1 MPRHG
6 CFLLALLL
14 LLPGCGQG
22 NANGV
27 RITERGVF
35 LNDAEHNRIDTEK
48 TIVEHFTK
56 DLGPHWTMV
65 VTIAPNPRL
74 IEARNDLDSEF
85 RWNEVSVAV
94 ALTGNGLQNDPPVPE
109 TQIRDEII
117 EFLHK
122 LQQPKGQ
129 PVTVMITRTVAKID
143 NPRVNPTVLPAAGPR
158 TYTLQAGDTLAD
170 ISSAFY
176 GTPNRWRELVAAN
189 PGLDPAALKPNTV
202 ITIP

>member
-122 LQQPKGQ
+122 PEYFQSGCPGND
-129 PVTVMITRTVAKID
+129 R
-143 NPRVNPTVLPAAGPR
+143 RYPTDAQHSSLR
-158 TYTLQAGDTLAD
+158 QAGHR
-170 ISSAFY
+170 SSIHDSARGQQLHSPSLIQQKNKRFLEEPPIFSCM
-176 GTPNRWRELVAAN
+176 TQ
-189 PGLDPAALKPNTV
+189 
-202 ITIP
+202 